1 MFKDSWEGHWLG
13 NKPDG
18 DSHKPARNVV
28 RPTGTV
34 MRGKIPSRKCGRMI
48 KHESSLEGEAAFLF
62 EASHRVICFGDQPP
76 TIYYPDGAKLRRYT
90 PDFELELDTGE
101 VLTIEVKHTSSLA
114 REEVRHQLNCIEKHF
129 RASGIN
135 YLVLTEKVIRQ
146 EPRLS
151 NLRKICAGAQRI
163 WPTADAIQNS
173 LSQLIHQF
181 PTTLQHANELLG
193 KHHLNVYSLFVRG
206 GLTFDL
212 TRPITPETTIYIT
225 KENDNAYFWIA

>member
-1 MFKDSWEGHWLG
+1 M
-13 NKPDG
+13 
-18 DSHKPARNVV
+18 
-28 RPTGTV
+28 
-34 MRGKIPSRKCGRMI
+34 
-48 KHESSLEGEAAFLF
+48 
-62 EASHRVICFGDQPP
+62 
-76 TIYYPDGAKLRRYT
+76 
-90 PDFELELDTGE
+90 
-101 VLTIEVKHTSSLA
+101 
-114 REEVRHQLNCIEKHF
+114 
-129 RASGIN
+129 
-135 YLVLTEKVIRQ
+135 TEKVIRQ

-181 PTTLQHANELLG
+181 PTTLQHANELLE